1 MLKKITSAILTGTLA
16 TSCLLTSGCALSPQI
31 ISLQTSSP
39 LETSSTQLGR
49 SALVRVRD
57 LRENT
62 EQLGSRGGSQPKNA
76 PLLAKP
82 SLQQALQTKMQN
94 SLQQLGF
101 GGSSPFEPLKVDLA
115 IEQFNYQCNEG
126 FWVSQCELAII
137 LNLSIDNDTG
147 KISQPFTLKE
157 QRSVV
162 TSPRTG
168 YNEEWINQSID
179 KLWLHMMSQPQIK
192 QSLELN

>member
-1 MLKKITSAILTGTLA
+1 MTSPLLAGTLA
-16 TSCLLTSGCALSPQI
+16 VSFLLTTGCALSPQI

-39 LETSSTQLGR
+39 LEASATQLGR

-62 EQLGSRGGSQPKNA
+62 EQLGSRGGSQPDNA

-82 SLQQALQTKMQN
+82 SLQQALQAKMQN

-126 FWVSQCELAII
+126 FWVSQCELAMI
-137 LNLSIDNDTG
+137 LKLSIDNDSEET
-147 KISQPFTLKE
+147 SQPYTLKE

-162 TSPRTG
+162 TSPRVG

-179 KLWLHMMSQPQIK
+179 KLWLHMMSQPQVK
-192 QSLELN
+192 EALGL

>member
-1 MLKKITSAILTGTLA
+1 MLKRIASPLLASTLA
-16 TSCLLTSGCALSPQI
+16 TSILLSSGCALSPQMI
-31 ISLQTSSP
+31 NLQTSSP
-39 LETSSTQLGR
+39 LDTSSTQLGR

-57 LRENT
+57 LREDT
-62 EQLGSRGGSQPKNA
+62 EQLGSRGGTQPDQA

-115 IEQFNYQCNEG
+115 IETFDYQCNDG
-126 FWVSQCELAII
+126 LWVSQCQLAMA
-137 LNLSIDNDTG
+137 LTLSIDNDSFET
-147 KISQPFTLKE
+147 SQPFTLNE
-157 QRSVV
+157 QRSVI
-162 TSPRTG
+162 TSPRVG

-179 KLWLHMMSQPQIK
+179 KLWLHMMSQPQVSK
-192 QSLELN
+192 ALGL

>member
-1 MLKKITSAILTGTLA
+1 MLKRIASPLLASTLVASILL
-16 TSCLLTSGCALSPQI
+16 SSGCALSPQMI
-31 ISLQTSSP
+31 NLQTSSP
-39 LETSSTQLGR
+39 LAASSTQLGR

-57 LRENT
+57 LREDT
-62 EQLGSRGGSQPKNA
+62 EQLGSRGGTQPDQA

-115 IEQFNYQCNEG
+115 IETFAYQCNDG
-126 FWVSQCELAII
+126 LWVSQCQLAMT
-137 LNLSIDNDTG
+137 LVLSIDNDSFAT
-147 KISQPFTLKE
+147 SQPFTLNE
-157 QRSVV
+157 QRSVI
-162 TSPRTG
+162 TSPRVG

-179 KLWLHMMSQPQIK
+179 KLWLHMMSQPQVK
-192 QSLELN
+192 KALGL

>member
-1 MLKKITSAILTGTLA
+1 MLKQMTSPLLAGTLA
-16 TSCLLTSGCALSPQI
+16 VSFLLTTGCALSPQI

-39 LETSSTQLGR
+39 LEASATQLGR

-62 EQLGSRGGSQPKNA
+62 EQLGSRGGSQPDNA

-82 SLQQALQTKMQN
+82 SLQQALQAKMQN

-126 FWVSQCELAII
+126 FWVSQCELAMI
-137 LNLSIDNDTG
+137 LKLSIDNDSEET
-147 KISQPFTLKE
+147 SQPYTLKE

-162 TSPRTG
+162 TSPRVG

-179 KLWLHMMSQPQIK
+179 KLWFHMMSQPQVK
-192 QSLELN
+192 EALGL

>member
-1 MLKKITSAILTGTLA
+1 MTSPLLAGTLA
-16 TSCLLTSGCALSPQI
+16 VSFLLTTGCALSPQI

-39 LETSSTQLGR
+39 LEASATQLGR

-62 EQLGSRGGSQPKNA
+62 EQLGSRGGSQPDNA

-82 SLQQALQTKMQN
+82 SLQQALQAKMQN

-101 GGSSPFEPLKVDLA
+101 GGISPFEPLKVDLA

-126 FWVSQCELAII
+126 FWVSQCELAMI
-137 LNLSIDNDTG
+137 LKLSIDNDSEET
-147 KISQPFTLKE
+147 SQPYT
-157 QRSVV
+157 
-162 TSPRTG
+162 
-168 YNEEWINQSID
+168 
-179 KLWLHMMSQPQIK
+179 
-192 QSLELN
+192 

>member
-1 MLKKITSAILTGTLA
+1 MLKRIASPLLASTLA
-16 TSCLLTSGCALSPQI
+16 TSILLSSGCALSPQMI
-31 ISLQTSSP
+31 NLQTSSP
-39 LETSSTQLGR
+39 LDTSSTQLGR

-57 LRENT
+57 LREDT
-62 EQLGSRGGSQPKNA
+62 EQLGTRGGTQPDQA

-115 IEQFNYQCNEG
+115 IEAFDYQCNDG
-126 FWVSQCELAII
+126 LWVSQCQLAMTLI
-137 LNLSIDNDTG
+137 LSIDNDSFET
-147 KISQPFTLKE
+147 SQPFTLNE
-157 QRSVV
+157 QRSVI
-162 TSPRTG
+162 TSPRVG

-179 KLWLHMMSQPQIK
+179 KLWLHMMSQPQVSK
-192 QSLELN
+192 ALGL

>member
-1 MLKKITSAILTGTLA
+1 MLKQMTSPLLAGTLA
-16 TSCLLTSGCALSPQI
+16 VSFLLTTGCALSPQI

-39 LETSSTQLGR
+39 LEASATQLGR

-62 EQLGSRGGSQPKNA
+62 EQLGSRGGSQPDNA

-82 SLQQALQTKMQN
+82 SLQQALQAKMQN

-101 GGSSPFEPLKVDLA
+101 GGISPFEPLKVDLA

-126 FWVSQCELAII
+126 FWVSQCELAMI
-137 LNLSIDNDTG
+137 LKLSIDNDSEET
-147 KISQPFTLKE
+147 SQPYTLKE

-162 TSPRTG
+162 TSPRVG

-179 KLWLHMMSQPQIK
+179 KLWFHMMSQPQVK
-192 QSLELN
+192 EALGL

>member
-1 MLKKITSAILTGTLA
+1 MLKRIASPLLASTLA
-16 TSCLLTSGCALSPQI
+16 TSILLSSGCALSPQMI
-31 ISLQTSSP
+31 NLQTSSP
-39 LETSSTQLGR
+39 LDTSSTQLGR

-57 LRENT
+57 LREDT
-62 EQLGSRGGSQPKNA
+62 EQLGSRGGTQPDQA

-115 IEQFNYQCNEG
+115 IETFDYQCNDG
-126 FWVSQCELAII
+126 LWVSQCQLAMA
-137 LNLSIDNDTG
+137 LTLSIDNDSFETS
-147 KISQPFTLKE
+147 KPFTLNE
-157 QRSVV
+157 QRSVI
-162 TSPRTG
+162 TSPRVG

-179 KLWLHMMSQPQIK
+179 KLWLHMMSQPQVSK
-192 QSLELN
+192 ALGL

>member
-1 MLKKITSAILTGTLA
+1 MLKQMTSPLLAGTLA
-16 TSCLLTSGCALSPQI
+16 VSFLLTTGCALSPQI

-39 LETSSTQLGR
+39 LEASATQLGR

-62 EQLGSRGGSQPKNA
+62 EQLGSRGGSQPDNA

-82 SLQQALQTKMQN
+82 SLQQALQAKMQN

-126 FWVSQCELAII
+126 FWVSQCELAMI
-137 LNLSIDNDTG
+137 LKLSIDNDSEET
-147 KISQPFTLKE
+147 SQPYTLKE

-162 TSPRTG
+162 TSPRVG

-179 KLWLHMMSQPQIK
+179 KLWLHMMSQPQVK
-192 QSLELN
+192 EALGL

>member
-1 MLKKITSAILTGTLA
+1 MLKRIASPLLAGTLA
-16 TSCLLTSGCALSPQI
+16 TSILLSSGCALSPQMI
-31 ISLQTSSP
+31 NLQTSSP
-39 LETSSTQLGR
+39 LDTSSTQLGR

-57 LRENT
+57 LREDT
-62 EQLGSRGGSQPKNA
+62 EQLGSRGGTQPDQA

-115 IEQFNYQCNEG
+115 IETFDYQCNDG
-126 FWVSQCELAII
+126 LWVSQCQLAMA
-137 LNLSIDNDTG
+137 LTLSIDNDSFET
-147 KISQPFTLKE
+147 SQPFTLNE
-157 QRSVV
+157 QRSVI
-162 TSPRTG
+162 TSPRVG

-179 KLWLHMMSQPQIK
+179 KLWLHMMSQPQVSK
-192 QSLELN
+192 ALGL

>member
-1 MLKKITSAILTGTLA
+1 MLNKFASPLLFSSLAAAI
-16 TSCLLTSGCALSPQI
+16 LLTSGCALSPQM

-39 LETSSTQLGR
+39 LESSEAKLGR

-57 LRENT
+57 LRADT
-62 EQLGSRGGSQPKNA
+62 EQLGFRGGYQPDAA

-101 GGSSPFEPLKVDLA
+101 GGNSPFEPLKVDLA
-115 IEQFNYQCNEG
+115 IEEFDYQCNQG
-126 FWVSQCELAII
+126 VWVSECQLAIT
-137 LNLSIDNDTG
+137 LKLSIDNDS
-147 KISQPFTLKE
+147 IESSQPFTLKE

-162 TSPRTG
+162 AAPRAG

-179 KLWLHMMSQPQIK
+179 KLWQHMMSQSQV
-192 QSLELN
+192 LEALGL

>member
-1 MLKKITSAILTGTLA
+1 MLKRIASPLLASTLVTSILL
-16 TSCLLTSGCALSPQI
+16 SSGCALSPQMI
-31 ISLQTSSP
+31 NLQTSSP
-39 LETSSTQLGR
+39 LDTSSTQLGR

-57 LRENT
+57 LREDT
-62 EQLGSRGGSQPKNA
+62 EQLGSRGGTQPDQA

-115 IEQFNYQCNEG
+115 IETFDYQCNDG
-126 FWVSQCELAII
+126 LWVSHCQLAMT
-137 LNLSIDNDTG
+137 LVLSIDNDSFET
-147 KISQPFTLKE
+147 SQPFTLNE
-157 QRSVV
+157 QRSVI
-162 TSPRTG
+162 TSPRVG

-179 KLWLHMMSQPQIK
+179 KLWLHMMSQPQVSK
-192 QSLELN
+192 ALGL